1 MAPRSRSRTDPA
13 DEEIPRLDPPLTSA
27 PPRSAY
33 GPQAGNAYFMPP
45 PAASTQTNQVA
56 DMFTMMGDLLR
67 DTSTGAFSQN
77 TIPLPNSTYGLRRA
91 SPQSVSHSVY
101 PTNNMWST
109 QGVASFPT
117 YNSGYGNDIVD
128 LPPNTMYTIAH
139 QQPLSTQNLDYYP
152 GVRGYGNQSGTPTQ
166 YNTPMTFGAVADRS
180 VGSSRP
186 LVPAARANYQGELY
200 NPSDIETRY
209 FNVADSLQLGAR
221 YESYS
226 RAAST
231 TSSSRGGSKRSG
243 KDQLTI
249 IFTDPS
255 GSKKS
260 PGTININGRR
270 KHDWDHLQ
278 DDIDLIVGRSRAVF
292 STEYPGRSENEAPP
306 PTWGA
311 IEYHYEGKGSASVDL
326 PRGLVRPDDV
336 PRMKEIYQKAIN
348 LGKRIESGSTRTGS
362 SRDDNSSTISRS
374 QGQPFATD
382 TVRAWASGVPTS
394 AGLSTPSISSIA
406 EAPYSQGDAYSLVE
420 SELGPPKAR
429 STVLEGAIRPMQ
441 LNEGYDDE

>member
-45 PAASTQTNQVA
+45 PAAPTQTNQVA

-109 QGVASFPT
+109 QGVASFPS

-152 GVRGYGNQSGTPTQ
+152 GVRGYGNQSAQGLLFLPPELITKELDMNHIQGLHPQ
-166 YNTPMTFGAVADRS
+166 HPAV
-180 VGSSRP
+180 
-186 LVPAARANYQGELY
+186 E
-200 NPSDIETRY
+200 
-209 FNVADSLQLGAR
+209 
-221 YESYS
+221 
-226 RAAST
+226 
-231 TSSSRGGSKRSG
+231 
-243 KDQLTI
+243 
-249 IFTDPS
+249 
-255 GSKKS
+255 S

-429 STVLEGAIRPMQ
+429 FTVLEGAIRPMQ